1 MNNGIIGFTE
11 TQISMSDS
19 TCKII
24 ETQNFVNIDFDKN
37 EKNLNIIYGCRNDVA
52 VLDKFET
59 NGVYILSFKRH
70 FFANKVFTLILVYK
84 KHSIIAGNFNYDGLK
99 VSENKFQIRFYTMSK
114 Q

>member
-37 EKNLNIIYGCRNDVA
+37 EKNLNITYGCRNDVP
-52 VLDKFET
+52 VLDK
-59 NGVYILSFKRH
+59 S
-70 FFANKVFTLILVYK
+70 
-84 KHSIIAGNFNYDGLK
+84 
-99 VSENKFQIRFYTMSK
+99 
-114 Q
+114 